1 MSSCVRVNR
10 IDSFILPSP
19 AQGPSGIPTPAPRP
33 GLEQCQVNSHP
44 ALEVASGSSLHVI
57 DSAGLSG
64 LVFDILLNSVFRFT
78 SNDSCIVYWAD
89 YTVG

>member
-44 ALEVASGSSLHVI
+44 ALEVASGSSLLYVI

-64 LVFDILLNSVFRFT
+64 LEFHILLN
-78 SNDSCIVYWAD
+78 
-89 YTVG
+89 